1 MTTDDC
7 RKNRDKRTS
16 ECSNLT
22 EGSYGIR
29 DLVDIE
35 YLRRILEQFTAAT
48 GFTAGLVAEPDQE
61 IVVATGWR
69 EICTNFHRAC
79 PESEKY
85 CKQSN
90 RILTRQLKQL
100 KELNIEPCRMGLI
113 DGATPIIVEGKHV
126 ASLYGGQVFFE
137 KPDIARFRE
146 QAKEFGYDLDAYLD
160 AMGRVPVVDKE
171 QFRKILS
178 FLSEMAVMIAELG
191 LSNLKTK
198 ENTRNLERQIA
209 ERRRT
214 EEALRE
220 SEVRFRTI
228 VQSSPMGMH
237 MYELKSDNKLVFVD
251 ANPAADEL
259 LGVDNSQFIG
269 KTIEEAFPPL
279 SETEV
284 PDKYRLAAKRGEP
297 WNTENIAYED
307 GQIKG
312 AYQVHAF
319 QTSPRN
325 MVAMFLDITEKK
337 KAEETIRQS
346 EERFRALTEKGS
358 DLVLIVDKN
367 NVVTYSS
374 PSIRMFGY
382 RIEEIVGKSPAD
394 FIHPD
399 DLASVEKSL
408 KLSAKRPGRTVR
420 MNDFRSRHKDGSWF
434 IIEGF
439 LTCLF
444 DQPGVNGIVFNGRE
458 VTEKRRLQDCASR
471 AQRLETSG
479 LIAGQVAHDF
489 NNLLG
494 PLVAYPDFIKDELPE
509 NHPAVQYVQ
518 DMKEAAEQ
526 MSEINQQL
534 LTLGRQGHY
543 NQEPLN
549 LNETITQVLDQICPV
564 PETLIIEKELE
575 EDLMNIRGGGS
586 QIFRAVSN
594 LISNAREAMQDIG
607 QLTVRT
613 ENSYVDVSSGRFADV
628 QKGEYV
634 RLTISDTGIG
644 IAPDILPRI
653 FDPFFTTK
661 TSGRKRGSGLGLSVV
676 HAVIEDHD
684 GCIDYESVPGVGT
697 SFYLYF
703 PTTRE
708 NTGTNRQNEI
718 VGGKERILVVDDDK
732 VQREVNSRLLD
743 RLGYDVNVVKS
754 GEEALDILR
763 EHPQDLL
770 ILDMIMPDG
779 IDGTET
785 LRRALE
791 INPSQKAIIVS
802 GFAENQ
808 RVQEALL
815 LGASEFIRKP
825 LTFKT
830 IAQAVR
836 RVLDPKTEVPAGGV
850 SRDGAVV

>member
-1 MTTDDC
+1 MIDDKDNKQDSTAPNCSKTTE
-7 RKNRDKRTS
+7 NR
-16 ECSNLT
+16 
-22 EGSYGIR
+22 YGIR

-35 YLRRILEQFTAAT
+35 YLRRILEQFSSAT
-48 GFTAGLVAEPDQE
+48 GFTTGLVEEPNQE
-61 IVVATGWR
+61 LLVATGWR
-69 EICTNFHRAC
+69 DICAKFHRAC
-79 PESEKY
+79 PESERC
-85 CKQSN
+85 CKKSN
-90 RILTRQLKQL
+90 RILTRQLKEL
-100 KELNIEPCRMGLI
+100 KEINIEPCELGLI
-113 DGATPIIVEGKHV
+113 DGATPIIVEGKHI
-126 ASLYGGQVFFE
+126 ASLYGGQVLFD
-137 KPDIARFRE
+137 KPDIERFRV
-146 QAKEFGYDLDAYLD
+146 QATKYGYDPDAYLD
-160 AMGRVPVVDKE
+160 ALSRVPVASEE
-171 QFRKILS
+171 QFKSVLL

-191 LSNLKTK
+191 LSNLKAK
-198 ENTRNLERQIA
+198 ENTCNLEKQVA

-214 EEALRE
+214 EEALRQ
-220 SEVRFRTI
+220 SEERFRTI
-228 VQSSPMGMH
+228 VQSSPMGIH
-237 MYELKSDNKLVFVD
+237 MYELTSDNKLVFSG

-279 SETEV
+279 AETEV
-284 PDKYRLAAKRGEP
+284 PDKYRLAASKGEP
-297 WNTENIAYED
+297 WNTEDIAYEHK
-307 GQIKG
+307 QIKG

-319 QTSPRN
+319 QTSPGK
-325 MVAMFLDITEKK
+325 MAAMFLDITEKK
-337 KAEETIRQS
+337 KAEEAIRQS

-358 DLVLIVDKN
+358 DVVLIVGENDIF
-367 NVVTYSS
+367 TYAS
-374 PSIRMFGY
+374 PSVRTFGY
-382 RIEEIVGKSPAD
+382 KPEEVVGKTPGD
-394 FIHPD
+394 FIHQD
-399 DLASVEKSL
+399 DLASVEKSI
-408 KLSAKRPGRTVR
+408 KLSIKRPGKTVR
-420 MNDFRSRHKDGSWF
+420 MSDCRVRNKDGSWF
-434 IIEGF
+434 LLEAF

-471 AQRLETSG
+471 AQRLETAG
-479 LIAGQVAHDF
+479 RIAGQVAHDF

-494 PLVAYPDFIKDELPE
+494 PLVAYPDIIKDELPE
-509 NHPAVQYVQ
+509 NHPAIQYVQ

-549 LNETITQVLDQICPV
+549 LNEIVSQVLDQICPV
-564 PETLIIEKELE
+564 PETLVIQKELE
-575 EDLMNIRGGGS
+575 ENLMNIRGGGS
-586 QIFRAVSN
+586 QMFRTVSN
-594 LISNAREAMQDIG
+594 LVSNAREAMQDIG

-613 ENSYVDVSSGRFADV
+613 ENSYVDVSSGPFANV

-634 RLTISDTGIG
+634 KLTISDTGIG
-644 IAPDILPRI
+644 ISPDILPRI

-661 TSGRKRGSGLGLSVV
+661 TPSRRKGSGLGLSVV
-676 HAVIEDHD
+676 HAVVEDHD

-708 NTGTNRQNEI
+708 NNGTNRRREI
-718 VGGKERILVVDDDK
+718 VGGKEKILVVDDDK
-732 VQREVNSRLLD
+732 VQREVNRKLLD
-743 RLGYDVNVVKS
+743 KLGYDVDIVKS

-763 EHPQDLL
+763 KHPQDLL

-808 RVQEALL
+808 RVQEALR

-825 LTFKT
+825 LTFKS
-830 IAQAVR
+830 IALAVR
-836 RVLDPKTEVPAGGV
+836 RALDSKAEVPAGGV

>member
-1 MTTDDC
+1 MTDNRR
-7 RKNRDKRTS
+7 RKRDKTTS
-16 ECSNLT
+16 ESSNLVD
-22 EGSYGIR
+22 GCYDIR

-35 YLRRILEQFTAAT
+35 YLRRVLEQFTTAT
-48 GFTAGLVAEPDQE
+48 GFTTGLVAEPDQE
-61 IVVATGWR
+61 LLVATGWR
-69 EICTNFHRAC
+69 DICTRFHRAC
-79 PESEKY
+79 PESEKC
-85 CKQSN
+85 CKKSN
-90 RILTRQLKQL
+90 RVLTQQL
-100 KELNIEPCRMGLI
+100 KELKETNIALCEMGLV
-113 DGATPIIVEGKHV
+113 DGATPIIVEGKHI
-126 ASLYGGQVFFE
+126 ASLYGGQVLFE
-137 KPDIARFRE
+137 QPDIERFRA
-146 QAKEFGYDLDAYLD
+146 QATEYGYEMDAYLH
-160 AMGRVPVVDKE
+160 ALSEVPVVNKG
-171 QFRKILS
+171 QFRNMLS

-198 ENTRNLERQIA
+198 ENTGILEKEVA
-209 ERRRT
+209 ERKRT
-214 EEALRE
+214 EEALRR
-220 SEVRFRTI
+220 SEERFRTI
-228 VQSSPMGMH
+228 VQSSPLGMH
-237 MYELKSDNKLVFVD
+237 TYELTSDNKLVFLG
-251 ANPAADEL
+251 ANRAADEL

-269 KTIEEAFPPL
+269 RTIEEAFPPL
-279 SETEV
+279 AETEV
-284 PDKYRLAAKRGEP
+284 PEKYRLAAGGGEP
-297 WNTENIAYED
+297 WNTEEIEYED

-319 QTSPRN
+319 QTSPGK
-325 MVAMFLDITEKK
+325 MAAMFLDITEKK
-337 KAEETIRQS
+337 RAEEAIRRS
-346 EERFRALTEKGS
+346 EERFRALTEKGNDIVLIIGKDGVFTYAS
-358 DLVLIVDKN
+358 PSVRTFGYKPEDVVDSTPADLV
-367 NVVTYSS
+367 
-374 PSIRMFGY
+374 
-382 RIEEIVGKSPAD
+382 
-394 FIHPD
+394 HQD
-399 DLASVEKSL
+399 DLASLEKSI
-408 KLSAKRPGRTVR
+408 KLSTKRPGKTVR
-420 MNDFRSRHKDGSWF
+420 MSDCRVHHKDGSWLLL
-434 IIEGF
+434 EGF

-444 DQPGVNGIVFNGRE
+444 DQPGVDGIVFNGRD
-458 VTEKRRLQDCASR
+458 VTEKRRLQDFASR
-471 AQRLETSG
+471 VQRLETSG
-479 LIAGQVAHDF
+479 RIAGQVAHDF

-494 PLVAYPDFIKDELPE
+494 PLVAYPDFIRDELPD
-509 NHPAVQYVQ
+509 NHPAIQYVQ

-549 LNETITQVLDQICPV
+549 LNETISQVLDQIYPV
-564 PETLIIEKELE
+564 PEKLVIEKELE

-586 QIFRAVSN
+586 QIFRAISN
-594 LISNAREAMQDIG
+594 LIANAREAMQDVG

-634 RLTISDTGIG
+634 KATISDTGIG
-644 IAPDILPRI
+644 ISPDILPRI

-661 TSGRKRGSGLGLSVV
+661 TSSRKRGSGLGLSVV

-708 NTGTNRQNEI
+708 NTETNRRIEV
-718 VGGKERILVVDDDK
+718 VGGKEKILVVDDDK
-732 VQREVNSRLLD
+732 VQREVNSRLLGK
-743 RLGYDVNVVKS
+743 LGYDVNVVKS

-763 EHPQDLL
+763 KHPQDLL
-770 ILDMIMPDG
+770 IIDMIMPDG
-779 IDGTET
+779 IDGTEA

-825 LTFKT
+825 LTFKS

-836 RVLDPKTEVPAGGV
+836 RALDSKTEVPAGGV

>member
-1 MTTDDC
+1 
-7 RKNRDKRTS
+7 
-16 ECSNLT
+16 
-22 EGSYGIR
+22 
-29 DLVDIE
+29 
-35 YLRRILEQFTAAT
+35 
-48 GFTAGLVAEPDQE
+48 
-61 IVVATGWR
+61 
-69 EICTNFHRAC
+69 
-79 PESEKY
+79 
-85 CKQSN
+85 
-90 RILTRQLKQL
+90 
-100 KELNIEPCRMGLI
+100 
-113 DGATPIIVEGKHV
+113 
-126 ASLYGGQVFFE
+126 
-137 KPDIARFRE
+137 
-146 QAKEFGYDLDAYLD
+146 
-160 AMGRVPVVDKE
+160 
-171 QFRKILS
+171 
-178 FLSEMAVMIAELG
+178 MAVMIAELG

-198 ENTRNLERQIA
+198 ENTCNLEKQMA
-209 ERRRT
+209 ERRRA
-214 EEALRE
+214 EEALRH
-220 SEVRFRTI
+220 SEERFRTI
-228 VQSSPMGMH
+228 VQSSPMGIH
-237 MYELKSDNKLVFVD
+237 MYELTSDNKLVFSG

-279 SETEV
+279 AETEV
-284 PDKYRLAAKRGEP
+284 PDKYRLAASKGDP
-297 WNTENIAYED
+297 WNTEDMAYKD

-319 QTSPRN
+319 QTSPEK
-325 MVAMFLDITEKK
+325 MAAMFLDITEKK

-358 DLVLIVDKN
+358 DLVQIVDRN
-367 NVVTYSS
+367 NVITYSS
-374 PSIRMFGY
+374 PSIRMFGFKL
-382 RIEEIVGKSPAD
+382 EDLVGKTPAD

-399 DLASVEKSL
+399 DLASVEKSI
-408 KLSAKRPGRTVR
+408 KLSAKRPGKTVR
-420 MNDFRSRHKDGSWF
+420 MNDFRSRHKDGSWLL
-434 IIEGF
+434 IEGF

-444 DQPGVNGIVFNGRE
+444 DQPSVNGIVFNGRE
-458 VTEKRRLQDCASR
+458 VTEKRRLQECASR
-471 AQRLETSG
+471 TQRLETAG
-479 LIAGQVAHDF
+479 RIAGQVAHDF

-543 NQEPLN
+543 NQEPLS
-549 LNETITQVLDQICPV
+549 LNETISQVLDQSCPV
-564 PETLIIEKELE
+564 PETLVIEKELE

-586 QIFRAVSN
+586 QIIRAVSN
-594 LISNAREAMQDIG
+594 LISNAREAMQDNG

-613 ENSYVDVSSGRFADV
+613 ENSYVDASSGRFADV

-634 RLTISDTGIG
+634 KLTIADTGIG
-644 IAPDILPRI
+644 MSPDILPRI

-661 TSGRKRGSGLGLSVV
+661 TSSRKRGSGLGLSVV
-676 HAVIEDHD
+676 HAVVEDHD

-708 NTGTNRQNEI
+708 NAGTNRRNEI
-718 VGGKERILVVDDDK
+718 VGGKEKILVVDDDK
-732 VQREVNSRLLD
+732 VQREVNRKLLD
-743 RLGYDVNVVKS
+743 KLGYDVDIVKS

-763 EHPQDLL
+763 KHSQDLL

-791 INPSQKAIIVS
+791 FDPSQKAIIVS

-808 RVQEALL
+808 RVQEALR

-825 LTFKT
+825 LTFKS

-836 RVLDPKTEVPAGGV
+836 RALDSKTEVPAGGV
-850 SRDGAVV
+850 SRDEAVV